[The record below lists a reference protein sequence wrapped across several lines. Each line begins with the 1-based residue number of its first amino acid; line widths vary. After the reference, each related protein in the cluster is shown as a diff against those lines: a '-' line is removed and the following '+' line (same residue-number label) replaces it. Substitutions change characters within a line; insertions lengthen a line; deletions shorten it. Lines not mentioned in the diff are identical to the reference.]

1 MKKLVAIAAVFAIL
15 ASAAPVN
22 AIMESYECY
31 EAAAKGWM
39 NISMNIECLMSI
51 YMEDNM
57 IDDWEDDDGWQ

>member
-1 MKKLVAIAAVFAIL
+1 MKKLIAVLAVFAIL
-15 ASAAPVN
+15 ASAAPVH

-51 YMEDNM
+51 YLEDNM